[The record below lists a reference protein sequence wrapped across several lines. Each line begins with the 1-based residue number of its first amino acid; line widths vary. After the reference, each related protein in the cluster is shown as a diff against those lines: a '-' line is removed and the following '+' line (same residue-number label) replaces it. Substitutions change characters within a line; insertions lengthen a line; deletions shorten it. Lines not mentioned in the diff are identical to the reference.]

1 MCKALQCS
9 SAAWGH
15 TAFGHTA
22 TAQYLV
28 CVAAGDKLSVALV
41 DNAAAA
47 AELLAWHTRVAK
59 QHGSSKALRIWDLQR
74 LKAYDKLH
82 SQRQAAATFAP
93 GHTVVI

>member
-1 MCKALQCS
+1 MQG
-9 SAAWGH
+9 SAVLICAWRPN
-15 TAFGHTA
+15 AFGPTA

-28 CVAAGDKLSVALV
+28 RVAAGDKLSVALV

-47 AELLAWHTRVAK
+47 AELLAWHTKTAK

-74 LKAYDKLH
+74 LQAYDKLH
-82 SQRQAAATFAP
+82 SQRKAAATFAP